1 MFTIK
6 KSIDNNQIIS
16 LFINEYNNNNNYYC
30 FRTNRPK
37 NYTYINPLYCNNK
50 SKYKGTIVF
59 YLFFLIQFISFLP
72 TSIVIGKTFN
82 ELENIFF
89 MKLLNKKK
97 EIYDNEIKKT
107 EKNTQLASA
116 EKTDNNISSQE
127 NKEKNKNPE
136 KIENIE

>member
-1 MFTIK
+1 
-6 KSIDNNQIIS
+6 
-16 LFINEYNNNNNYYC
+16 
-30 FRTNRPK
+30 
-37 NYTYINPLYCNNK
+37 
-50 SKYKGTIVF
+50 
-59 YLFFLIQFISFLP
+59 
-72 TSIVIGKTFN
+72 
-82 ELENIFF
+82 

-116 EKTDNNISSQE
+116 EKTDNNFSSQE